1 VSNFHKQTI
10 WALAVAVFLAIGAF
24 FMANVPMPPWSK
36 YISPVNIVLFALPS
50 LWAVRRWLG
59 WRDGAIFFGV
69 LGLYALAIETS
80 AIITGFPYGHFAY
93 AEHLG
98 YRIFGYAPW
107 TVAFAWT
114 PLALG
119 AYAIARNISGSRIAR
134 LILVPVLLT
143 LFDVVLDPGA
153 VYLGFWKYPEGG
165 WFYGVPWSNFAGWLL
180 SGFIGAVL
188 IEVMVARFR
197 PLLPT
202 PVQLSISSIFTV
214 FFWAVF
220 AFFASMEEPAL
231 LGTLLVFGMVVIYR
245 RFHYRF
251 DDMVVLV
258 DEDNNPIRT
267 EQKLIAHNG
276 YTQLHRAFSVFLFN
290 SKGELLLQQR
300 AFGKKTWPGVWSNS
314 CCGHVML
321 HETVAAAAKR
331 RVKYELGLSGIDL
344 KLALP
349 DFRYIAEMNG
359 IVENEI
365 CPVFIGFTDKEPQP
379 NPEEVAAVRWQPWEE
394 FLADARRPDTELSP
408 WCILE
413 AEQLAELP
421 ELEGK
426 LHR

>member
-1 VSNFHKQTI
+1 
-10 WALAVAVFLAIGAF
+10 
-24 FMANVPMPPWSK
+24 MANVPMPPWSK
-36 YISPVNIVLFALPS
+36 YISPINIVVFALPS
-50 LWAVRRWLG
+50 LWALRRWLG

-93 AEHLG
+93 SEHLG
-98 YRIFGYAPW
+98 HRLFGFAPW

-197 PLLPT
+197 PLLPA
-202 PVQLSISSIFTV
+202 PIQLSISSIFII
-214 FFWAVF
+214 FFWTAF

-231 LGTLLVFGMVVIYR
+231 LGMLLVFGMVVIYR

-258 DEDNNPIRT
+258 TEDNEPVRT

-276 YTQLHRAFSVFLFN
+276 YTKLHRAFSVFLFN

-300 AFGKKTWPGVWSNS
+300 AFGKMTWPGVWSNS

-365 CPVFIGFTDKEPQP
+365 CPVFIGFTDKEPRP
-379 NPEEVAAVRWQPWEE
+379 NPEEVADRRRHRSRGRSGRLPGRSPS
-394 FLADARRPDTELSP
+394 ARYRAFTVVHPRGRTTCRTSGVK
-408 WCILE
+408 
-413 AEQLAELP
+413 
-421 ELEGK
+421 GK
-426 LHR
+426 VAQMMW